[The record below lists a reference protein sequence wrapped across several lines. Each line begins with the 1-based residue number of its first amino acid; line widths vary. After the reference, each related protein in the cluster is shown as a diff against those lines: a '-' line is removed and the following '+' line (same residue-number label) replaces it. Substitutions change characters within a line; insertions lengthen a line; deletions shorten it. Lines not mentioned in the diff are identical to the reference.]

1 MRKNKRALA
10 ALATILFIFYLLT
23 CASQRVYSTHHATAK
38 SREDGHRSSSSFVKS
53 RNSRE
58 HGLRRE
64 KNLPLSKSNSNSL
77 SDEEVAR
84 AEETHRQP
92 KGNEIDLSIA
102 VEDDEDND
110 RDDSNSLSDNSW
122 NTLLHEVWE
131 NMPGHE
137 YAETM
142 LGFHHDDNDE
152 PGDEDDEKND
162 DGDVEGVTDKNKNEL
177 LEQSVE
183 DDDDEHLNISL
194 TSSSSSSSNAPIK
207 VILDDLVIEDDRVK
221 TQKQLVKHLNGK
233 VYVDSRSKE
242 IPEPIELS
250 VAYLARGRYKNI
262 CVNQKEAKKNSV
274 LKQSFLFRNGGSF
287 KYGHMV
293 MIGEAPKNSPWKW
306 AATWQASNSFE
317 GAFGQKI
324 VISFADDPT
333 GTWTQPMVIPIPVTP
348 TTAAV
353 WGPVWHFD
361 SNTGVAWLFYA
372 ASTSC
377 RKNAGHGKVKY
388 APGGDIQVIK
398 SLDGIQW
405 SAPKTILTQAA
416 ESNHLPKL
424 VSNQLAVHEPTGH
437 WVLPMWRE
445 SPHSN
450 TCKPSVNRGA
460 RTSAG
465 VLLSKDQGKSWSVV
479 GSYRARGVRWL
490 IEGTVAEVGD
500 TKDLLLLHRS
510 GENYLYKQIS
520 KDGGKSWSNAE
531 KTSVPNPNS
540 KVNLIRL
547 ESSKG
552 APTNLGGSLALAYND
567 ATSGVRRKLSVALSS
582 DGHKWSKLQLL
593 EDSSPG
599 LHFNYPTI
607 AQDGCRLLVAYSVTR
622 HGGRRAVTQSGI
634 KLAIVNL
641 PGKAERE
648 NEEVLAISMDA
659 PKEEEGGG
667 EEERDRD
674 SSDDNEEESIRE
686 DDTNEKEAIDVIDVQ

>member
-1 MRKNKRALA
+1 MNNNEFL
-10 ALATILFIFYLLT
+10 
-23 CASQRVYSTHHATAK
+23 
-38 SREDGHRSSSSFVKS
+38 ES
-53 RNSRE
+53 RNSRA
-58 HGLRRE
+58 HGLQH
-64 KNLPLSKSNSNSL
+64 KQKKVVHPSSSSSL
-77 SDEEVAR
+77 SNEEVANM
-84 AEETHRQP
+84 EETHRKP
-92 KGNEIDLSIA
+92 KGNEIELERND
-102 VEDDEDND
+102 DND
-110 RDDSNSLSDNSW
+110 DDNAN
-122 NTLLHEVWE
+122 NTGMMSAFGHAMHDVWE
-131 NMPGHE
+131 HIPGHE
-137 YAETM
+137 YAESI
-142 LGFHHDDNDE
+142 LGFRQDDEDE
-152 PGDEDDEKND
+152 PGDDDEDNNHEGEG
-162 DGDVEGVTDKNKNEL
+162 DGKANEILDTEYHNHEEGEFENST
-177 LEQSVE
+177 
-183 DDDDEHLNISL
+183 ISSNAI
-194 TSSSSSSSNAPIK
+194 SSAPSSNAPIK
-207 VILDDLVIEDDRVK
+207 VILDDLIVDDDRVK
-221 TQKQLVKHLNGK
+221 TQKALIKHFKGK
-233 VYVDSRSKE
+233 VYVDGHSKE
-242 IPEPIELS
+242 IPDPIGVSE
-250 VAYLARGRYKNI
+250 AYFAKGGYKKG
-262 CVNQKEAKKNSV
+262 CGSKEAKKNIV

-333 GTWTQPMVIPIPVTP
+333 GTWTPPMVIPIPVTP
-348 TTAAV
+348 STAAV
-353 WGPVWHFD
+353 WGPVWHKD
-361 SNTGVAWLFYA
+361 PNTGVAWLFYA

-424 VSNQLAVHEPTGH
+424 VSNQLAVHEPTGY

-450 TCKPSVNRGA
+450 TCKPSVSKGT

-510 GENYLYKQIS
+510 GEKYLYKQIS

-531 KTSVPNPNS
+531 RTSVPNPNS

-567 ATSGVRRKLSVALSS
+567 AMSGVRRKLSVALSS

-634 KLAIVNL
+634 KLAVVEL
-641 PGKAERE
+641 PGKVEKARE
-648 NEEVLAISMDA
+648 ELLEISMDA
-659 PKEEEGGG
+659 PKDG
-667 EEERDRD
+667 EN
-674 SSDDNEEESIRE
+674 SDNEESVENNENASEEEDNIRE
-686 DDTNEKEAIDVIDVQ
+686 DDVNEKSIEDVIDVV